1 MGNRASTSA
10 ANRELSA
17 LQRKAQSEAAL
28 VSGPL
33 PASASPTA
41 ASSSPLRNFT
51 LEELFEFNG
60 ADPNKPVYVS
70 LLSDVYDVSA
80 DFIEYKPPGG
90 LFHVLAG
97 RDASR
102 AVALMSLVDDEATST
117 ELADLSAIHLAS
129 LDAWVSK
136 FKEEKQYPQV
146 GRLLLFRD
154 FTRAEL
160 RPFNGVD
167 NVRHT
172 VLVGLN
178 LNVYDVTLLGWE
190 HYGPEGGYA
199 QFAGRDA
206 SKALAKMSFLDED
219 LDDPSLDE
227 LTPEQR
233 VALANWAAR
242 FDQKYPV
249 VGKLLG

>member
-1 MGNRASTSA
+1 MGNKASTSA
-10 ANRELSA
+10 ASRELST

-28 VSGPL
+28 VSGPR
-33 PASASPTA
+33 PT
-41 ASSSPLRNFT
+41 ASSSPSAGSSPALRNFT
-51 LEELFEFNG
+51 LEELSEFNG
-60 ADPNKPVYVS
+60 ADANKPVLVS

-80 DFIEYKPPGG
+80 DFFEYKPGG

-102 AVALMSLVDDEATST
+102 AVARMSLVDDEARNT
-117 ELADLSAIHLAS
+117 ELSDLTTTHIES
-129 LDAWVSK
+129 LTEWVHK
-136 FKEEKQYPQV
+136 FKNEKQYPKV

-154 FTRAEL
+154 YTRSEL

-167 NVRHT
+167 NPRHT
-172 VLVGLN
+172 VFVGLN
-178 LNVYDVTLLGWE
+178 SNVYDVTLLGWE

-219 LDDPSLDE
+219 LDDPRLDDV
-227 LTPEQR
+227 TPEQR
-233 VALANWAAR
+233 AALANWAAR
-242 FDQKYPV
+242 FDQKYPI
-249 VGKLLG
+249 VGKLLD

>member
-10 ANRELSA
+10 ASRE
-17 LQRKAQSEAAL
+17 RKAQSEAAL
-28 VSGPL
+28 VSGPR
-33 PASASPTA
+33 PSAQSP
-41 ASSSPLRNFT
+41 SSGSSQAQRNFT
-51 LEELFEFNG
+51 LEELSQFNG
-60 ADPNKPVYVS
+60 ADANKPVFVS

-80 DFIEYKPPGG
+80 DFLEYRRGG
-90 LFHVLAG
+90 LLHVLAG

-102 AVALMSLVDDEATST
+102 AVALMSLVDDEAQNT
-117 ELADLSAIHLAS
+117 ELPDLTDTQIAS
-129 LDAWVSK
+129 LSEWVRK
-136 FKEEKQYPQV
+136 FKDEKQYPKV

-154 FTRAEL
+154 YTRDEL

-167 NVRHT
+167 NLHHT

-227 LTPEQR
+227 LTHEQR
-233 VALANWAAR
+233 AALANWTAR

-249 VGKLLG
+249 VGRLLD